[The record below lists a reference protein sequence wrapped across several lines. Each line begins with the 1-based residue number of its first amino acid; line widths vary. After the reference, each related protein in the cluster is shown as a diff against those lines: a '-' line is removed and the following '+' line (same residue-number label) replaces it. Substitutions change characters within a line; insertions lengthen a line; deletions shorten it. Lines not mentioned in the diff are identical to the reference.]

1 MDQPV
6 LMAAESVGSRW
17 PRPTA
22 RDIANALLLILV
34 AINLRPAFSSF
45 GPVLNE
51 AVADTGMSTTL
62 TGIITTIPVLCLG
75 LFALSAPALERLF
88 GTERTLFSVLVTLAG
103 GIALRLLGTVSALF
117 VSAIIIG
124 ASIGIASVLLPGLIK
139 RDFPTRMSLMTGIY
153 TMALSIGAATG
164 AGLAAPVAHTF
175 VDGWRAALAIWAV
188 PAALAALVWLPVAWS
203 TARPAR
209 AARAKLRSLWR
220 DPVAWQVTL
229 FMGLQSSLA
238 YTMFAW
244 LAPMLRARG
253 LDPVTAGLAISVALV
268 IQIFSSLIA
277 PSLAARRTSQARAV
291 VIVVLLMLAGLLG
304 CLHAP
309 LSTLWFWVVVLGV
322 GQGALFAVS
331 LLLIVLRSTSPERAS
346 QLSSM
351 SQSFG
356 YVLGSAGPFLAGF
369 LYDRTGSWNSV
380 SAMFVVIGVAA
391 IIVGIFA
398 GRDVRVGE
406 GG

>member
-1 MDQPV
+1 
-6 LMAAESVGSRW
+6 MAAESVGSRW

-22 RDIANALLLILV
+22 RDIANALLPILV

-103 GIALRLLGTVSALF
+103 GIALRLFGTVSALF

-203 TARPAR
+203 TAWPVR

-380 SAMFVVIGVAA
+380 SAMFVVISIAA
-391 IIVGIFA
+391 ITVGVFA
-398 GRDVRVGE
+398 GRDISVGE
-406 GG
+406 GR